1 MIRNRVCEWVNR
13 RFSEMVGRPWDQFR
27 NASTR
32 IIYPSNEEYERIGA
46 AIRWILGK
54 EAVG

>member
-1 MIRNRVCEWVNR
+1 
-13 RFSEMVGRPWDQFR
+13 MVGRPWDQFR
-27 NASTR
+27 DASAR

-46 AIRWILGK
+46 AIRWILDK